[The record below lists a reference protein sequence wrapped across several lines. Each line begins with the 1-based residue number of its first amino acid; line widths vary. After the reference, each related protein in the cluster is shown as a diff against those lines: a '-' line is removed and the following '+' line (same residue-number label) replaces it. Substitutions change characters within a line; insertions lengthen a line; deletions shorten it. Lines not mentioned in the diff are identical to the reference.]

1 MKTQIKITAT
11 IAICAALAASATA
24 SVQAQEATKSNPA
37 AVSQITGLFAVS
49 PNANE
54 TFSFAASNSRATG
67 TGTKL
72 LGYLDWLQCR
82 QFNNETWVINSFA
95 TSYSGTKRNMAIQ
108 CGSASTQGYLHIA
121 DGDSKHQQ
129 GWRNRITQANPGE
142 NTDVW
147 DDFMWW
153 SAQQAWNSPE
163 ISKDQGNNKI
173 CRSTPIKM
181 YARDSNG
188 SLVLKFTFRPT
199 IIWSISVNRL
209 ITAIPSTTASC

>member
-1 MKTQIKITAT
+1 MKKQLKIVAT
-11 IAICAALAASATA
+11 LAICATLAASTTA
-24 SVQAQEATKSNPA
+24 SVQAKEVTKPSPVA
-37 AVSQITGLFAVS
+37 SSQLSALFAVS
-49 PNANE
+49 PKANE
-54 TFSFAASNSRATG
+54 TFSFATANTSANE

-95 TSYSGTKRNMAIQ
+95 TSYIGSKRNMSIQ

-129 GWRNRITQANPGE
+129 GWRNRITQANPGD
-142 NTDVW
+142 NTDMW

-181 YARDSNG
+181 YGRDSNG

-199 IIWSISVNRL
+199 IIWSISANRL
-209 ITAIPSTTASC
+209 ITAIPSTTVSC